1 MQKQI
6 KENLLKLSDKKYK
19 EFQSNLCPETNN
31 IIGVRIPILRDYAKK
46 LTKEYEIEQLLKVI
60 DDEYCEETMLKGI
73 LIGLSKKDFNKIKI
87 YMEKFIPKIN
97 NWAICDVFCSSL
109 KIAKKN
115 KEEMWEFIQKYLK
128 SDKEFEIIFSI
139 VMILNYYIDDKSLQ
153 ANFHIFDNI
162 KSKKYY
168 VQMAIAWAISICLIK
183 YYDETIQYLKKSKLD
198 KFTYNKAIQK
208 AIESYRINNE
218 QKDFLRKM
226 KK

>member
-73 LIGLSKKDFNKIKI
+73 LIGLSKEDFNKIKI

-97 NWAICDVFCSSL
+97 NWAICDVGIYS
-109 KIAKKN
+109 KIFK
-115 KEEMWEFIQKYLK
+115 
-128 SDKEFEIIFSI
+128 
-139 VMILNYYIDDKSLQ
+139 V
-153 ANFHIFDNI
+153 
-162 KSKKYY
+162 
-168 VQMAIAWAISICLIK
+168 
-183 YYDETIQYLKKSKLD
+183 
-198 KFTYNKAIQK
+198 
-208 AIESYRINNE
+208 
-218 QKDFLRKM
+218 
-226 KK
+226 